1 MTLNNAILNGYPGE
15 QSPGTVHKERAA
27 CMELDYI
34 ECGNCVHD
42 SEYFCSDECLHTT
55 YSPEEYNEL
64 CEEDS
69 AYWTQWEEGE

>member
-1 MTLNNAILNGYPGE
+1 MRICDVCNKEMINGY
-15 QSPGTVHKERAA
+15 
-27 CMELDYI
+27 
-34 ECGNCVHD
+34 CVQD

-55 YSPEEYNEL
+55 YSPKEYEGL